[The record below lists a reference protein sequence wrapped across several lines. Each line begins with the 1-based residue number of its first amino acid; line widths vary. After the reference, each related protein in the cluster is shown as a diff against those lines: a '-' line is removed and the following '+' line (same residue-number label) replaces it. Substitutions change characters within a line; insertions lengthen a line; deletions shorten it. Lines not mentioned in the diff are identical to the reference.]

1 MKFLDSTL
9 EDISLRVETL
19 PVDMAKDEKNLILQ
33 ERKAVLDKVKDDFS
47 NHLNLSKVLF
57 YFLQWKRSNVQIL
70 GIE

>member
-1 MKFLDSTL
+1 
-9 EDISLRVETL
+9 
-19 PVDMAKDEKNLILQ
+19 MAKDEKNLILQ
-33 ERKAVLDKVKDDFS
+33 ERKAVLDKLKDDFS